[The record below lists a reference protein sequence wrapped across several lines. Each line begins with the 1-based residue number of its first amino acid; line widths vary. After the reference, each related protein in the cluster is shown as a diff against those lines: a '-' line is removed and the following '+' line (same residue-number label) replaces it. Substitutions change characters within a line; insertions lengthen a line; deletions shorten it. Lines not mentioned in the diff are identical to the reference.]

1 MIFIHFYEIL
11 VYFVFTRA
19 TIFMLFA
26 ALIPN
31 PFEIQWPSLGK
42 RQKENVAK
50 SLGVFII
57 VRLLCIIIESL
68 FAHF

>member
-1 MIFIHFYEIL
+1 
-11 VYFVFTRA
+11 
-19 TIFMLFA
+19 MLFA

-57 VRLLCIIIESL
+57 VRPLCIIIESL